1 MIYLVKRTYQYT
13 TEEWVTADSE
23 REAKKIPASDEARNY
38 DDHWT
43 DSEVIDSQSE
53 PHEL

>member
-1 MIYLVKRTYQYT
+1 MRYLVKRTYSYT

-23 REAKKIPASDEARNY
+23 REAKNIPPSDESRNY

-43 DSEVIDSQSE
+43 ESEILHSQ
-53 PHEL
+53 PD